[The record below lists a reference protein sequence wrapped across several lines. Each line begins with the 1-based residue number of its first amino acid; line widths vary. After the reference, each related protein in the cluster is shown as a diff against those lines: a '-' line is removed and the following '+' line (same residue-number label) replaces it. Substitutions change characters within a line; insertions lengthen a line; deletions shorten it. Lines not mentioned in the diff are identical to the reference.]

1 MRTKISKKVA
11 VITILM
17 LTIVPVFALTLN
29 ANAQTEAD
37 PLLWGGLET
46 NIDDRI
52 GLGNEDPRTMAAAV
66 VRIVLGFLG
75 IIAVLIILMGG
86 FKWMT
91 AGGNEDKIGEAKKL
105 LAAGVIGL
113 IIILMAFGL
122 AQFVINALYTATGAG
137 EV

>member
-122 AQFVINALYTATGAG
+122 AQFVIQALYDATGAG
-137 EV
+137 V